1 MSMHTSIAARLIALG
16 AIWGASFLLQRVAVP
31 ALGAGAVAFG
41 RIALAA
47 VAMLVLLAALG
58 RSLNWRA
65 RWKDYAL
72 IGAIN
77 SAIPFWLFA
86 YAAPSLPSGYLSVL
100 NGTVPLFTVLV
111 AAFLGTRPT
120 APKLLGVL
128 LGIVGVALIVGFG
141 VVAITANTLLAF
153 GAGLLAALLYAI
165 ATNVIRQRF
174 SGADPLVVA
183 TGSLNASAPLLLPLA
198 LSNLG
203 AMQLSLPALICL
215 VALGL
220 VCTAL
225 AYVFYFGLLRDAGP
239 DRAVTVTLLVPV
251 FAHVFGALFLR
262 EPLTVSGVV
271 GCALVLCAIALVFG
285 KLQWPT
291 RAAAK
296 AATSP

>member
-1 MSMHTSIAARLIALG
+1 MSTHASIATRLIALG

-31 ALGAGAVAFG
+31 TLGAGVVAFG

-47 VAMLVLLAALG
+47 LAMLVLLAALG

-72 IGAIN
+72 VGAIN

-86 YAAPSLPSGYLSVL
+86 FAAPSLPSGYLSVL

-120 APKLLGVL
+120 APKVLGVL
-128 LGIVGVALIVGFG
+128 LGIVGVGLIVGFG
-141 VVAITANTLLAF
+141 VVAMTANTLLAF

-165 ATNVIRQRF
+165 AANVIRGRF

-183 TGSLNASAPLLLPLA
+183 TGSLTASAPLLLPLA
-198 LSNLG
+198 LTNLG
-203 AMQLSLPALICL
+203 AMHATLPAMLCLI
-215 VALGL
+215 ALGL

-239 DRAVTVTLLVPV
+239 DRAVTVTLLVPL
-251 FAHVFGALFLR
+251 FAHIFGAMFLD
-262 EPLTVSGVV
+262 EPLSVSGVV
-271 GCALVLCAIALVFG
+271 GCALVLLAIALVFG
-285 KLQWPT
+285 KLQLPVRA
-291 RAAAK
+291 RAAMPAK
-296 AATSP
+296 

>member
-1 MSMHTSIAARLIALG
+1 MSTTASISARLIALG

-31 ALGAGAVAFG
+31 ALGAGVVAFG

-47 VAMLVLLAALG
+47 VAMLALLATLG

-72 IGAIN
+72 VGAIN

-86 YAAPSLPSGYLSVL
+86 FAAPSLPSGYLSVL

-120 APKLLGVL
+120 APKMLGVL

-141 VVAITANTLLAF
+141 VVAMTANTLLAF

-165 ATNVIRQRF
+165 AANLIRRRF

-183 TGSLNASAPLLLPLA
+183 TGSLTASAPLLLPLA
-198 LSNLG
+198 LNSLAAVNVT
-203 AMQLSLPALICL
+203 LPALLCL
-215 VALGL
+215 IALGL
-220 VCTAL
+220 ICTAL
-225 AYVFYFGLLRDAGP
+225 AYVFYFGLLRDAGA

-251 FAHVFGALFLR
+251 FAHVFGALFLH
-262 EPLTVSGVV
+262 EPLTLSGVI
-271 GCALVLCAIALVFG
+271 GCGLVLCAIALVFG
-285 KLQWPT
+285 KLQVPRRE
-291 RAAAK
+291 RAAA
-296 AATSP
+296 